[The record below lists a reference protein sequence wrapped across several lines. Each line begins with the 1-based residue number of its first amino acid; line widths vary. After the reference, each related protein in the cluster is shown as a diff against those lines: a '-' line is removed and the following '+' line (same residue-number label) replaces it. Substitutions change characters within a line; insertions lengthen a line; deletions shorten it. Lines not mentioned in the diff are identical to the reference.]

1 MKIYCKSIKSGILT
15 VMLICFLIGSIIAQ
29 AFIHPGINQN
39 SNDLARIKHGKGEQE
54 KISGEKYIVM
64 E

>member
-1 MKIYCKSIKSGILT
+1 MKINCKIIKSGILT

-39 SNDLARIKHGKGEQE
+39 SNDLARMKQLVLAAQNPGNQHSIE
-54 KISGEKYIVM
+54 
-64 E
+64 